1 MKAMRA
7 TPILCAAATT
17 VALALPAVAAAK
29 DRDHDGMRD
38 SWEAKYGLNTHRND
52 ARGDKDRD
60 GLRNLAE
67 YRAHTNPRKD
77 DTDRDGINDAD
88 EQAGTIASF
97 DAATGTLTVNLFGG
111 GTLTGKVNDATRI
124 ECDDNNSMNKVVQ
137 RHGADDN
144 SGPGNSSDD
153 GPNHDQN
160 DDHGDDGPN
169 HDQNDDHGDDN
180 ANCGTNALTAG
191 RKVKEAEISGDGTST
206 IFKKVELGS

>member
-1 MKAMRA
+1 MKVMRA
-7 TPILCAAATT
+7 TPIICAAAST

-29 DRDHDGMRD
+29 DSDHDRMPDR
-38 SWEAKYGLNTHRND
+38 WEAKYGLNVHRND

-67 YRAHTNPRKD
+67 FRAHTNPRRD

-88 EQAGTIASF
+88 EQAGTVASF
-97 DAATGTLTVNLFGG
+97 DAATGTLTINLFGG
-111 GTLTGKVNDATRI
+111 NTLTGKVTDATRI
-124 ECDDNNSMNKVVQ
+124 ECDDNNSMDKVAQ

-144 SGPGNSSDD
+144 SGPGR
-153 GPNHDQN
+153 N

-180 ANCGTNALTAG
+180 ANCGTDALTAG

-206 IFKKVELGS
+206 IFKKVELGTPAA

>member
-7 TPILCAAATT
+7 TTTICAAAAT

-29 DRDHDGMRD
+29 DRDHDRMPDR
-38 SWEAKYGLNTHRND
+38 WEAKYGLNTHKND

-77 DTDRDGINDAD
+77 DSDHDGINDRD

-97 DAATGTLTVNLFGG
+97 DASTGVLTINLFGG
-111 GTLTGKVNDATRI
+111 GTLTGKVNDSTEI
-124 ECDDNNSMNKVVQ
+124 ECDDVGDDNPTKTLQ
-137 RHGADDN
+137 RHGA
-144 SGPGNSSDD
+144 DD
-153 GPNHDQN
+153 GPNHDQG

-169 HDQNDDHGDDN
+169 HDQGDDHGNDN
-180 ANCGTNALTAG
+180 ANCGTDALTTG
-191 RKVKEAEISGDGTST
+191 RQVKEAEITGDGTST
-206 IFKKVELGS
+206 IFEKVELR